1 MNLEIFLIILG
12 IAILLLAIFC
22 VPILTNLWRTTKN
35 IAVTLETLNSSLP
48 MILKNLEEITT
59 NINNSTTAVNR
70 EVQNISGTIGRFQL
84 VMKDVVDDI
93 QNIAPIVVKSPVF
106 RSIKNA
112 IAVAKGVR
120 AFLDALLAKP
130 ATKV

>member
-1 MNLEIFLIILG
+1 MNLEVCLIIVG

-22 VPILTNLWRTTKN
+22 IPILINLWRTTKN

-59 NINNSTTAVNR
+59 NINSSTTVANR
-70 EVQNISGTIGRFQL
+70 EIQNISGTIGRFQL
-84 VMKDVVDDI
+84 VMSDVVDNI
-93 QNIAPIVVKSPVF
+93 QNIAPIVVKSPAF
-106 RSIKNA
+106 RSVKNV
-112 IAVAKGVR
+112 IAVAKGIR
-120 AFLDALLAKP
+120 AFLDVIFAKP